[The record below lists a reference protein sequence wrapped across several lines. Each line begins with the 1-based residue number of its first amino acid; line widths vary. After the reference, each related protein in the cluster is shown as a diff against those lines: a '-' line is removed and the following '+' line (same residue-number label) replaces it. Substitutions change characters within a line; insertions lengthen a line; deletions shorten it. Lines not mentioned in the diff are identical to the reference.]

1 MGLGEAEGCHGRVRG
16 LLYGQYGPLREH
28 RNQLVRHQLGDV
40 QASRELRRAVQGRGN
55 REQGLYD
62 RIDLR
67 VQRVVPEERGGTG
80 RRRHGNGPDQ
90 ELDRVEHRGREPGVL
105 RCGMAKQGVH
115 GHPRDLE
122 HRRGNLQEG
131 RAGGEQPNQVAAG
144 GRAAKLAGPIAN
156 ARHVQSRTRR
166 RRGSSPLL
174 RTALVLALVITLAFG
189 AARLVASTGTVA
201 AIAGNLKLA
210 PSPALVASQLSV
222 SGLEAGACMSLPQTQ
237 AGSGQTVFID
247 PGHGGLDPGV
257 VGMVSGQQVLEKDAA
272 LAVAAR
278 LSDLL
283 RADGYRVVMARTR
296 DSTVIKLSTADSVLG
311 SLTASAEHRDLAA
324 RAACANAAGAAA
336 LLSIHFD
343 AFGDPSIGGT
353 ETFYDSARTF
363 AVESHRLAVNVQATL
378 VSALRT
384 SDRRVWTDDQ
394 PAAPTLT
401 SPGST
406 YGHLIELG
414 PMSAGWVDDP
424 SQMPGALV
432 EPLFLTNPAE
442 ARLASDPSGQQKIAV
457 ALEAGL
463 VTFLTGR

>member
-1 MGLGEAEGCHGRVRG
+1 M
-16 LLYGQYGPLREH
+16 
-28 RNQLVRHQLGDV
+28 
-40 QASRELRRAVQGRGN
+40 
-55 REQGLYD
+55 
-62 RIDLR
+62 
-67 VQRVVPEERGGTG
+67 
-80 RRRHGNGPDQ
+80 
-90 ELDRVEHRGREPGVL
+90 
-105 RCGMAKQGVH
+105 
-115 GHPRDLE
+115 
-122 HRRGNLQEG
+122 
-131 RAGGEQPNQVAAG
+131 
-144 GRAAKLAGPIAN
+144 
-156 ARHVQSRTRR
+156 
-166 RRGSSPLL
+166 
-174 RTALVLALVITLAFG
+174 ITLAFG

-384 SDRRVWTDDQ
+384 SDRGVWTDDQ
-394 PAAPTLT
+394 LAAPTLT
-401 SPGST
+401 SSGST